1 MSVRVE
7 GERVV
12 SAPREEVFAAL
23 TDPAV
28 VAETLPFV
36 ESFTVRDADHWDM
49 IVKLPLAIARPLKL
63 SVEVVERRP
72 YEHAQLRS
80 KGGGLVGG
88 ATVDSSFD
96 LSDAPGGTRVR
107 FHAVLAFRG
116 ALAPV
121 ERLLEPI
128 AQRQAEKTLDAIE
141 RSVEKR

>member
-1 MSVRVE
+1 MSVRIE
-7 GERVV
+7 GERVID
-12 SAPREEVFAAL
+12 APRERVFAAL

-28 VAETLPFV
+28 VAETVPLV
-36 ESFTVRDADHWDM
+36 ESFEVKDADHWEM
-49 IVKLPLAIARPLKL
+49 VVRVPLPMAKPLKL
-63 SVEVVERRP
+63 AFEVVERRP
-72 YEHAQLRS
+72 YDHAKLKS
-80 KGGGLVGG
+80 SGGGLIGG
-88 ATVDSSFD
+88 ASVESSFD

-141 RSVEKR
+141 RSVGKN